1 MKYLIHAFNSSCI
14 EILHQTHTP
23 RRPHHLT
30 GNMKYKK
37 KKIKTAKNCQSN
49 SAHTANTKTIF
60 YIIITHTSITVTHKL
75 INARSKTSNNA
86 FNK

>member
-1 MKYLIHAFNSSCI
+1 M
-14 EILHQTHTP
+14 
-23 RRPHHLT
+23 
-30 GNMKYKK
+30 
-37 KKIKTAKNCQSN
+37 KTAKNCQSN